1 MLSSLVGW
9 IIPSSSS
16 SSSSSSQY
24 DEKEDDDTKND
35 SISAKPIDSI
45 DESIENPKIPVGI
58 AVRSTPIVTI
68 ALPAATAAAPIGKPP
83 ITATTTTTTIIVNSK
98 RQRVENENKNDAWAM
113 QEEKRH
119 VDYSRRLIQRIW
131 TNEDEIELLRGYLDF
146 TTQRG
151 STNHNVTKEF
161 YDQIRSKLQVEFNK
175 NQLSD
180 KLRKLKRKYKRI
192 LEKINPDKEFSF
204 KTAHEQARFE
214 ISRKIWGDIVGRIGV
229 EDNMLDE
236 DEPSSSLND
245 INLVNVKVE
254 DEEVMGG
261 FRPWKRPKSVSGLKI
276 NEKHVSNNGTLPD
289 DIENG
294 NNDVASLIE
303 DTVKSL
309 SPLFQELLSNAL
321 SPTQLSPDGVSTTN
335 MQSGEGVDE
344 KWKEQ
349 KIKELEVY
357 SKRLELVQDQIK
369 ATLEELKSMGG

>member
-16 SSSSSSQY
+16 SSSSQF

-35 SISAKPIDSI
+35 SISAKPINNI
-45 DESIENPKIPVGI
+45 DESMDDPKIPVGI

-68 ALPAATAAAPIGKPP
+68 ALPATAAAPLGNPP
-83 ITATTTTTTIIVNSK
+83 ITATTTTTIIVNSK

-131 TNEDEIELLRGYLDF
+131 TNEDEIELLRGFLEF

-151 STNHNVTKEF
+151 STNYNVTKEF

-204 KTAHEQARFE
+204 KTAHEQATFE
-214 ISRKIWGDIVGRIGV
+214 ISRKIWGDIVGRTGI

-254 DEEVMGG
+254 DEEVMGD
-261 FRPWKRPKSVSGLKI
+261 FRPWKRPKSLSGLKI
-276 NEKHVSNNGTLPD
+276 NEKHVSNNGTLPN

-321 SPTQLSPDGVSTTN
+321 SPTQLSPDGV
-335 MQSGEGVDE
+335 DE

-357 SKRLELVQDQIK
+357 SKRLELVQNQIK

>member
-16 SSSSSSQY
+16 SSSSSSQN
-24 DEKEDDDTKND
+24 DEKEDDNTKND
-35 SISAKPIDSI
+35 SISAKPIDNI
-45 DESIENPKIPVGI
+45 DESIDDPKIPVGI

-68 ALPAATAAAPIGKPP
+68 ALPAAAAAPLGNPP

-119 VDYSRRLIQRIW
+119 VDCSRRLIQRIW
-131 TNEDEIELLRGYLDF
+131 TNEDEIELLRGFLEF

-151 STNHNVTKEF
+151 STNYNVTKEF

-180 KLRKLKRKYKRI
+180 KLSKLKRKYKRI

-254 DEEVMGG
+254 DEEVMGD
-261 FRPWKRPKSVSGLKI
+261 FRPWKRPKSLSSLKI
-276 NEKHVSNNGTLPD
+276 NEKHVSNNGTLPN

-335 MQSGEGVDE
+335 MQSGEAVDE

>member
-24 DEKEDDDTKND
+24 DEKEDDNTKND
-35 SISAKPIDSI
+35 SISAKPIDNI
-45 DESIENPKIPVGI
+45 DESIDDPKIPVGI

-68 ALPAATAAAPIGKPP
+68 ALPATAAAPIGNPP
-83 ITATTTTTTIIVNSK
+83 ITATTTTTIIVNSK
-98 RQRVENENKNDAWAM
+98 RRRVENESNNHAWAM

-131 TNEDEIELLRGYLDF
+131 TNEDEIELLRGFLEF

-151 STNHNVTKEF
+151 STNYNVTKEF

-180 KLRKLKRKYKRI
+180 KLRKLKRKYKRV
-192 LEKINPDKEFSF
+192 LERNYPDKEFSF
-204 KTAHEQARFE
+204 KTAHEQATFE

-254 DEEVMGG
+254 DEEVMGD
-261 FRPWKRPKSVSGLKI
+261 FRPWKRPKSLSGLKI
-276 NEKHVSNNGTLPD
+276 NDKHGSNNGTLPT

-309 SPLFQELLSNAL
+309 SPLFQELLSSAL
-321 SPTQLSPDGVSTTN
+321 SPTELSPDGVSTTN
-335 MQSGEGVDE
+335 MRSGEGLDE
-344 KWKEQ
+344 KWREQ
-349 KIKELEVY
+349 KIKELEAY

-369 ATLEELKSMGG
+369 ATLEELRSMGG

>member
-35 SISAKPIDSI
+35 SISAKPIDNI
-45 DESIENPKIPVGI
+45 DESIDDPKIPVGI

-68 ALPAATAAAPIGKPP
+68 ALPATAAAPLGNPP
-83 ITATTTTTTIIVNSK
+83 ITATTTTTIIVNSK
-98 RQRVENENKNDAWAM
+98 RQRVENEKENDAWAM

-131 TNEDEIELLRGYLDF
+131 TNEDEIELLRGFLEF

-151 STNHNVTKEF
+151 STNYNVTKEF

-204 KTAHEQARFE
+204 KTAHEQATFE
-214 ISRKIWGDIVGRIGV
+214 ISRKIWGDIVGRNGI

-245 INLVNVKVE
+245 FNLVNVKVE
-254 DEEVMGG
+254 DEEVMGD
-261 FRPWKRPKSVSGLKI
+261 FRPWKRPKSLSGLKI
-276 NEKHVSNNGTLPD
+276 NEKHVSNNGTLPN

-321 SPTQLSPDGVSTTN
+321 NPTQLSPDGVSTTN

-369 ATLEELKSMGG
+369 ATLEELKSM

>member
-35 SISAKPIDSI
+35 SISAKPIDNI
-45 DESIENPKIPVGI
+45 DESMDDPKIPVGI

-68 ALPAATAAAPIGKPP
+68 ALPATAAAPLGNPP
-83 ITATTTTTTIIVNSK
+83 ITATTTTTIIVNSK
-98 RQRVENENKNDAWAM
+98 RQRVENEKENDAWAM

-131 TNEDEIELLRGYLDF
+131 TNEDEIELLRGFLEF

-151 STNHNVTKEF
+151 STNYNVTKEF

-204 KTAHEQARFE
+204 KTAHEQATFE
-214 ISRKIWGDIVGRIGV
+214 ISRKIWGDIVGRNGI

-245 INLVNVKVE
+245 FNLVNVKVE
-254 DEEVMGG
+254 DEEVMGD
-261 FRPWKRPKSVSGLKI
+261 FRPWKRPKSLSGLKI
-276 NEKHVSNNGTLPD
+276 IEKHVSNNGTLPN

-321 SPTQLSPDGVSTTN
+321 NPTQLSPDGVSTTN
-335 MQSGEGVDE
+335 MQSGGEGVDE

>member
-35 SISAKPIDSI
+35 SISAKPIDNI
-45 DESIENPKIPVGI
+45 DESIDDPKIPVGI

-68 ALPAATAAAPIGKPP
+68 ALPATAAAPIGNPP

-98 RQRVENENKNDAWAM
+98 RQRVENEKENDAWAM
-113 QEEKRH
+113 REEKRH

-131 TNEDEIELLRGYLDF
+131 TNEDEIELLRGFLEF

-151 STNHNVTKEF
+151 STNYNVAKEF

-204 KTAHEQARFE
+204 KTAHEQTKFE
-214 ISRKIWGDIVGRIGV
+214 ISRKIWGDILGRIGV

-245 INLVNVKVE
+245 VNLVNVKVE
-254 DEEVMGG
+254 DEEVMGD
-261 FRPWKRPKSVSGLKI
+261 FRPWKRPKSLSGLKI
-276 NEKHVSNNGTLPD
+276 NEKHVSNNGTLPN

-294 NNDVASLIE
+294 NNDVASMIE
-303 DTVKSL
+303 YTVKSI
-309 SPLFQELLSNAL
+309 SPLFQELLSKAS

-335 MQSGEGVDE
+335 MQSGEGADE
-344 KWKEQ
+344 KWREQ
-349 KIKELEVY
+349 RIKELEAY

-369 ATLEELKSMGG
+369 ATLEELKSKGG

>member
-35 SISAKPIDSI
+35 SISAKPIDNI
-45 DESIENPKIPVGI
+45 DESMDDPKIPVGI

-68 ALPAATAAAPIGKPP
+68 ALPATAAAPLGNPP
-83 ITATTTTTTIIVNSK
+83 ITATTTTTIIVNSK
-98 RQRVENENKNDAWAM
+98 RQRVENEKENDAWAM

-131 TNEDEIELLRGYLDF
+131 TNEDEIELLRGFLEF
-146 TTQRG
+146 TTLRG
-151 STNHNVTKEF
+151 STNYNVTKEF

-204 KTAHEQARFE
+204 KTAHEQATFE
-214 ISRKIWGDIVGRIGV
+214 ISRKIWGDIVGRNGI

-245 INLVNVKVE
+245 FNLVNVKVE
-254 DEEVMGG
+254 DEEVMGD
-261 FRPWKRPKSVSGLKI
+261 FRPWKRPKSLSGLKI
-276 NEKHVSNNGTLPD
+276 NEKHVSNNGTLPN

-321 SPTQLSPDGVSTTN
+321 NPTQLSPDGVSTTN

-369 ATLEELKSMGG
+369 ATLEELKSM

>member
-24 DEKEDDDTKND
+24 DEKEDDNTKND
-35 SISAKPIDSI
+35 SISAKPIDNI
-45 DESIENPKIPVGI
+45 DESIDDAKIPVGI

-68 ALPAATAAAPIGKPP
+68 ALPATAAAPIGNPP

-98 RQRVENENKNDAWAM
+98 RQRVENENNNDAWAM

-131 TNEDEIELLRGYLDF
+131 TNEDEIELLRGFLEF

-151 STNHNVTKEF
+151 STNYNVTKEF

-180 KLRKLKRKYKRI
+180 KLRKLKRKYKRV
-192 LEKINPDKEFSF
+192 LEKNNPDKEFSF
-204 KTAHEQARFE
+204 KTAHEQATFE

-254 DEEVMGG
+254 DEEVMGD
-261 FRPWKRPKSVSGLKI
+261 FRPWKRPKPLSGLKI
-276 NEKHVSNNGTLPD
+276 NEKHGSNNGTLPT

-321 SPTQLSPDGVSTTN
+321 SPTELSPDGVSTTN

-344 KWKEQ
+344 KWREQ

-369 ATLEELKSMGG
+369 ATLEELRSMGG

>member
-1 MLSSLVGW
+1 MKMLSSLVGW

-68 ALPAATAAAPIGKPP
+68 ALPAATAAAPMGKPP

-98 RQRVENENKNDAWAM
+98 RQ
-113 QEEKRH
+113 Q
-119 VDYSRRLIQRIW
+119 
-131 TNEDEIELLRGYLDF
+131 
-146 TTQRG
+146 
-151 STNHNVTKEF
+151 F

>member
-16 SSSSSSQY
+16 SSSSSSQFE
-24 DEKEDDDTKND
+24 EKEDDDTKND
-35 SISAKPIDSI
+35 SISAKPINNI
-45 DESIENPKIPVGI
+45 DESMDDPKIPVGI

-68 ALPAATAAAPIGKPP
+68 ALPATAAAPLGNPP
-83 ITATTTTTTIIVNSK
+83 ITATTTTTIIVNSK
-98 RQRVENENKNDAWAM
+98 RQRVENEKENDAWAM

-131 TNEDEIELLRGYLDF
+131 TNEDEIELLRGFLEF

-151 STNHNVTKEF
+151 STNYNVTKEF

-180 KLRKLKRKYKRI
+180 KLRKLKRKYKRVI
-192 LEKINPDKEFSF
+192 EKTNPDKEFSF
-204 KTAHEQARFE
+204 KTAHEQATFE
-214 ISRKIWGDIVGRIGV
+214 ISRKIWGDIVGRTGI

-245 INLVNVKVE
+245 FNLVNVKVE
-254 DEEVMGG
+254 DEEVMGD
-261 FRPWKRPKSVSGLKI
+261 FRPWKRPKSLSGLKI
-276 NEKHVSNNGTLPD
+276 NEKHVSNNGTLPN

-321 SPTQLSPDGVSTTN
+321 NPTQLSPDGVSTTN

-369 ATLEELKSMGG
+369 ATLEELKSM

>member
-16 SSSSSSQY
+16 SSSSSSQFE
-24 DEKEDDDTKND
+24 EKEDDDTKND
-35 SISAKPIDSI
+35 SISAKPIDNI
-45 DESIENPKIPVGI
+45 DESMDDPKIPVGI

-68 ALPAATAAAPIGKPP
+68 ALPATAAAPLGNPP
-83 ITATTTTTTIIVNSK
+83 ITATTTTTIIVNSK
-98 RQRVENENKNDAWAM
+98 RQRVENEKENDAWAM

-131 TNEDEIELLRGYLDF
+131 TNEDEIELLRGFLEF
-146 TTQRG
+146 TTLRG
-151 STNHNVTKEF
+151 STNYNVTKEF
-161 YDQIRSKLQVEFNK
+161 YDQIRSKLRVEFNK

-180 KLRKLKRKYKRI
+180 KLRKLKRNYKRV

-204 KTAHEQARFE
+204 KTAHEQATFE
-214 ISRKIWGDIVGRIGV
+214 ISRKIWGDIVGRNGI
-229 EDNMLDE
+229 EDNMFDE

-245 INLVNVKVE
+245 FNLVNVKVE
-254 DEEVMGG
+254 DEEVMGD
-261 FRPWKRPKSVSGLKI
+261 FRPWKRPKSLSGLKI
-276 NEKHVSNNGTLPD
+276 NEKHVSNNGTLPN

-321 SPTQLSPDGVSTTN
+321 NPTQLSPDGVSTPN